1 MQTTINKIDKEQDLL
16 NSKCMVIIY
25 NGKESEKNIPCCCT
39 PETKAIFV
47 NQLQVNLTKKKKKK
61 EEETHQKTKV
71 SLNCMH
77 F

>member
-1 MQTTINKIDKEQDLL
+1 MQTTINTIEKEQDLL
-16 NSKCMVIIY
+16 NSKCLVIIY

-47 NQLQVNLTKKKKKK
+47 NQLQFNLTKKKKKK
-61 EEETHQKTKV
+61 ENHQKTKV